1 MLEISGLCAGYGGH
15 EVLSGVELSVHPGEV
30 AALLGLNGSGKS
42 TLLRAAMGL
51 MPVTAGRV
59 MLWGEDMTALS
70 ARKRAQCCAYVP
82 QRSRVSDGLT
92 ALEVVLMGANARMPL
107 LGAYTAAQH
116 EQAQACLAQ
125 MGAEELALCRMGA
138 LSEGQKQLV
147 VFARALMQQ
156 PRAYLLDEPDGALD
170 WPHRFA
176 MMRRVRELAAHG
188 CLALVV
194 LHDPALALNLCD
206 RVLVLQEGRVT
217 KTLDLQKA
225 DDAHIEEAM
234 RTLYGKVSL
243 VRGRGGLALL
253 PDGGP

>member
-1 MLEISGLCAGYGGH
+1 
-15 EVLSGVELSVHPGEV
+15 
-30 AALLGLNGSGKS
+30 
-42 TLLRAAMGL
+42 
-51 MPVTAGRV
+51 
-59 MLWGEDMTALS
+59 
-70 ARKRAQCCAYVP
+70 
-82 QRSRVSDGLT
+82 
-92 ALEVVLMGANARMPL
+92 
-107 LGAYTAAQH
+107 
-116 EQAQACLAQ
+116 

-176 MMRRVRELAAHG
+176 MMRHVRELAAHG

-234 RTLYGKVSL
+234 RALYGEVSL